1 MMTIL
6 KSKTTKAHID
16 YQLKK
21 PHWIALILLAVAIAF
36 ASIHPLELSSYIL
49 HQVGTVFM
57 LVTLIICLYK
67 MGLSLISFMLYIG
80 FLLIHILGAH
90 YLYSYVPYNEWSIQ
104 YLNLD
109 LNQSLGWTRNMYD
122 RFVHLAYGLL
132 LYPFFYRLF
141 PVWLPQLSKLT
152 LFLLVIQFV
161 MASSLIYEWIEWFIA
176 MGLSPEDAENYNGQQ
191 GGIFLA
197 TALGT
202 AMAWLTP
209 FSYVQAACIG
219 LVVCIFGFFGGLVMS
234 AIKRDRGVKDW
245 GQLIHGHGGMLDR
258 IDSICFSAP
267 IFFHILRYWW
277 S

>member
-1 MMTIL
+1 MTIL
-6 KSKTTKAHID
+6 KSTTTKAHFD

-21 PHWIALILLAVAIAF
+21 PHWIALIVLAIAIAF

-90 YLYSYVPYNEWSIQ
+90 YLYSYVPYNEWSMQ

-141 PVWLPQLSKLT
+141 QVWR
-152 LFLLVIQFV
+152 
-161 MASSLIYEWIEWFIA
+161 
-176 MGLSPEDAENYNGQQ
+176 
-191 GGIFLA
+191 
-197 TALGT
+197 
-202 AMAWLTP
+202 
-209 FSYVQAACIG
+209 
-219 LVVCIFGFFGGLVMS
+219 
-234 AIKRDRGVKDW
+234 KRP
-245 GQLIHGHGGMLDR
+245 LNPM
-258 IDSICFSAP
+258 P
-267 IFFHILRYWW
+267 IF
-277 S
+277 

>member
-6 KSKTTKAHID
+6 KSTTTKAYFD

-21 PHWIALILLAVAIAF
+21 PHWIALIVLAVAIAF

-57 LVTLIICLYK
+57 LVTLIIFLYK
-67 MGLSLISFMLYIG
+67 IGLNLISFMLYIG

-90 YLYSYVPYNEWSIQ
+90 YLYSYVPYNEWSMQ

-141 PVWLPQLSKLT
+141 EVWLPQLSKLT

-191 GGIFLA
+191 GDIWDAHQDMLLA
-197 TALGT
+197 TVGAIITGI
-202 AMAWLTP
+202 
-209 FSYVQAACIG
+209 AC
-219 LVVCIFGFFGGLVMS
+219 LL
-234 AIKRDRGVKDW
+234 KK
-245 GQLIHGHGGMLDR
+245 
-258 IDSICFSAP
+258 
-267 IFFHILRYWW
+267 
-277 S
+277 